1 MQTSDSIAAIATAFA
16 EAQGHLK
23 GATKDAKNP
32 HFRNDYATLASVIDA
47 GRESLAKHGL
57 AVLQGL
63 SSDATAL
70 IVTTRLL
77 HKSGEWIEDS
87 LAVPLAKHDAQ
98 GMGSAA
104 TYGRRYALAAM
115 LGIAQVDDDGNEAA
129 ARAPKAPAVAMHHPA
144 SDANRE
150 QYDALPDEAKTA
162 LRECAMEIIATAK
175 EGNMPGVLQI
185 VGEMCPTQEDKM
197 ALWHLLPADVRS
209 AIKKANTPTKEAA

>member
-1 MQTSDSIAAIATAFA
+1 MKTSDSIAAIAAAFA
-16 EAQGHLK
+16 EAQGTLK

-63 SSDATAL
+63 SSAEGAL

-129 ARAPKAPAVAMHHPA
+129 ARAPKAPVALHHPA
-144 SDANRE
+144 SDANKAEFDR
-150 QYDALPDEAKTA
+150 LPPEAQQA
-162 LRECAMEIIATAK
+162 LRECAMEIIALES
-175 EGNMPGVLQI
+175 EGKMPGAMQI
-185 VGEMCPTQEDKM
+185 YTEMCVTQEDKM
-197 ALWHLLPADVRS
+197 ALWSLLPPNVRS
-209 AIKKANTPTKEAA
+209 AIKKATKEAA